1 MEKHN
6 TIQNFAKQS
15 LIQVM
20 DLMAHL
26 QEIPGMEEH
35 NELQAPRVCS
45 QQNPAC
51 KKLWLNNV
59 LFFFRKAKD
68 LKNNYSKHEE
78 TTKTTM

>member
-15 LIQVM
+15 LIQFL

-26 QEIPGMEEH
+26 QEIPGMGEH
-35 NELQAPRVCS
+35 NELQAARVCS

-51 KKLWLNNV
+51 EKLWLNS
-59 LFFFRKAKD
+59 LIFFKV
-68 LKNNYSKHEE
+68 NYKKKLRHRG
-78 TTKTTM
+78 

>member
-15 LIQVM
+15 LIQSR

-35 NELQAPRVCS
+35 NELQAPKVCNL
-45 QQNPAC
+45 QNPAC
-51 KKLWLNNV
+51 EKLGLNSLMFVCLFLKVNYKK
-59 LFFFRKAKD
+59 KI
-68 LKNNYSKHEE
+68 
-78 TTKTTM
+78 KT